1 MLEGAEFAP
10 VRARSGGTSGWAT
23 AHQGQIRFAP
33 EEDLPP
39 PARQLTSQ
47 ALWRLVQPIPSVSRI
62 AVSAAHG
69 EANHASSLALLT
81 LSAIGVVYGDI
92 GTSPLYALRECFHGI
107 HGVAATHE
115 NVLGVLSLIFWS
127 LTLIISIK
135 YILFVMRADNNGE
148 GGILAL
154 LALVA
159 QSPGAQRKSRA
170 SLVALGLFG
179 AALLYGDGM
188 ITPAISVLGAVEGL
202 DVATHIFEPYIVP
215 ITLVILVGL
224 FMIQSRGTARVG
236 LLFGPVMVVW
246 FVTIAV
252 LGVSWVAQEPRVLA
266 AFNPLHGL
274 SFFQRNGWHGFVV
287 LGSVF
292 LVVTGGEALYADM
305 GHFGRKPI
313 RLAWFTIVLPALFL
327 NYLGQGAMI
336 LTHPDR
342 ASSPFYLMAPRWG
355 LYPLVALAMMAAII
369 ASQALISGAF
379 SLTRQAIQL
388 GYSPR
393 LDIQYTSSQ
402 HQGQIYIP
410 QVNWGLMLA
419 TIGLVLGFGSS
430 SALAAAYGMA
440 VTLTMLITTMLAY
453 LVARSAWGVRR
464 MVAGS
469 LAAFFFLIEFGFFGA
484 NLTKIAHGGWFPL
497 VIGAIVYT
505 ILSTWKRG
513 RALLAAR
520 MRERLYPFDRFLS
533 DIEAYPPQRVS
544 GTAIFMTSNLQGTPP
559 TLLHNLQHNKV
570 LHERVIL
577 LTVVTSDTPYVSTEK
592 RTEVEVLGQGFYRL
606 TVRYGFMEEPDVPD
620 ALRAASVPGFK
631 IDLNETTF
639 FLGLETLLAT
649 RRPGLPLWRERLFVL
664 IARNAVR
671 ANSFFKIPPE
681 RVVELGMQVEL

>member
-1 MLEGAEFAP
+1 MP
-10 VRARSGGTSGWAT
+10 S
-23 AHQGQIRFAP
+23 
-33 EEDLPP
+33 
-39 PARQLTSQ
+39 LTGV
-47 ALWRLVQPIPSVSRI
+47 WRLLSGSSSALSSSSSNSRSAVQSSH
-62 AVSAAHG
+62 AAHP
-69 EANHASSLALLT
+69 EHASGLALLT
-81 LSAIGVVYGDI
+81 LGAIGVVYGDI

-107 HGVAATHE
+107 HGVAATHD

-159 QSPGAQRKSRA
+159 KSPDAKRKSRA
-170 SLVALGLFG
+170 MLVALGLFG

-202 DVATHIFEPYIVP
+202 EVATHIFEPYIVP

-224 FMIQSRGTARVG
+224 FMIQSHGTARVG

-246 FVTIAV
+246 FVTIAI
-252 LGVSWVAQEPRVLA
+252 LGVIWVVREPSVLR
-266 AFNPLHGL
+266 AFNPLHAL
-274 SFFQRNGWHGFVV
+274 TFFRANGWHGFVV
-287 LGSVF
+287 LGAVF

-336 LTHPDR
+336 LIDPAT

-355 LYPLVALAMMAAII
+355 LYPLVVLAMMAAII

-410 QVNWGLMLA
+410 QVNWGLMFA
-419 TIGLVLGFGSS
+419 TLGLVLGFRTS

-453 LVARSAWGVRR
+453 LVARGAWGVPRA
-464 MVAGS
+464 VAGS
-469 LAAFFFLIEFGFFGA
+469 LALFFLVIEFAFFGA

-505 ILSTWKRG
+505 GLSTWKRG
-513 RALLAAR
+513 RALLAER
-520 MRERLYPFDRFLS
+520 MRERLYPFDRFMH
-533 DIEAYPPQRVS
+533 DIEAYPPLRVT

-577 LTVVTSDTPYVSTEK
+577 LTVVTNDIPHVTPEN
-592 RTEVEVLGQGFYRL
+592 RTKVEPLGHGFYRL
-606 TVRYGFMEEPDVPD
+606 TLRYGFMEEPDVPD
-620 ALRAASVPGFK
+620 ALREASERGFP
-631 IDLNETTF
+631 IDLADTTF
-639 FLGLETLLAT
+639 FLGVETLLAT

-671 ANSFFKIPPE
+671 ANAFFKIPPE

>member
-1 MLEGAEFAP
+1 MP
-10 VRARSGGTSGWAT
+10 S
-23 AHQGQIRFAP
+23 
-33 EEDLPP
+33 
-39 PARQLTSQ
+39 LTGV
-47 ALWRLVQPIPSVSRI
+47 WRLLSGSSSALSSSSSNSRSAVQSSH
-62 AVSAAHG
+62 AAHP
-69 EANHASSLALLT
+69 EHASGLALLT
-81 LSAIGVVYGDI
+81 LGAIGVVYGDI

-107 HGVAATHE
+107 HGVAATHD

-159 QSPGAQRKSRA
+159 KSPDAKRKSRA
-170 SLVALGLFG
+170 MLVALGLFG

-202 DVATHIFEPYIVP
+202 EVATHIFEPYIVP

-224 FMIQSRGTARVG
+224 FMIQSHGTARVG

-246 FVTIAV
+246 FVTIAILGAIWVVREPSV
-252 LGVSWVAQEPRVLA
+252 LR
-266 AFNPLHGL
+266 AFNPLHAL
-274 SFFQRNGWHGFVV
+274 TFFRANGWHGFVV
-287 LGSVF
+287 LGAVF

-336 LTHPDR
+336 LIDPAT

-355 LYPLVALAMMAAII
+355 LYPLVVLAMMAAII

-410 QVNWGLMLA
+410 QVNWGLMFA
-419 TIGLVLGFGSS
+419 TLGLVLGFRTS

-453 LVARSAWGVRR
+453 LVARGAWGVPRA
-464 MVAGS
+464 VAGS
-469 LAAFFFLIEFGFFGA
+469 LALFFLVIEFAFFGA

-505 ILSTWKRG
+505 GLSTWKRG
-513 RALLAAR
+513 RALLAER
-520 MRERLYPFDRFLS
+520 MRERLYPFDRFMH
-533 DIEAYPPQRVS
+533 DIEAYPPLRVT

-577 LTVVTSDTPYVSTEK
+577 LTVVTNDIPHVTPED
-592 RTEVEVLGQGFYRL
+592 RTKVEPLGQGFYRL
-606 TVRYGFMEEPDVPD
+606 TLRYGFMEEPDVPD
-620 ALRAASVPGFK
+620 ALREASERGFP
-631 IDLNETTF
+631 IDLADTTF
-639 FLGLETLLAT
+639 FLGVETLLAT

-671 ANSFFKIPPE
+671 ANAFFKIPPE

>member
-1 MLEGAEFAP
+1 MPF
-10 VRARSGGTSGWAT
+10 
-23 AHQGQIRFAP
+23 
-33 EEDLPP
+33 
-39 PARQLTSQ
+39 LTGV
-47 ALWRLVQPIPSVSRI
+47 WRLLSGSSSSSSSPSNSR
-62 AVSAAHG
+62 AASHDPHP
-69 EANHASSLALLT
+69 EHASGLGLLT
-81 LSAIGVVYGDI
+81 LGAIGVVYGDI
-92 GTSPLYALRECFHGI
+92 GTSPLYALRECFHAVHGI
-107 HGVAATHE
+107 PPTPE

-159 QSPGAQRKSRA
+159 KSPDATRKSRA
-170 SLVALGLFG
+170 MLVALGLFG

-202 DVATHIFEPYIVP
+202 QVATHIFEPYIVP
-215 ITLVILVGL
+215 ITVVILVSL
-224 FMIQSRGTARVG
+224 FMIQSHGTARVG
-236 LLFGPVMVVW
+236 LLFGPVMVLW

-252 LGVSWVAQEPRVLA
+252 LGLRWIGREPSVLT
-266 AFNPLHGL
+266 AFNPLHAL
-274 SFFQRNGWHGFVV
+274 TFFAANGWPGFVV

-313 RLAWFTIVLPALFL
+313 RLAWFVIVLPALFL

-336 LTHPDR
+336 LADPST
-342 ASSPFYLMAPRWG
+342 AASPFYLMAPRWA
-355 LYPLVALAMMAAII
+355 LYPLVGLAMMAAII

-410 QVNWGLMLA
+410 QVNWGLLVA
-419 TIGLVLGFGSS
+419 TIGLVLGFKSS

-464 MVAGS
+464 AVAGS
-469 LAAFFFLIEFGFFGA
+469 LAMFFFLIELGFFGA

-505 ILSTWKRG
+505 GLSTWKRG
-513 RALLAAR
+513 RALLAER
-520 MRERLYPFDRFLS
+520 MRERLYPFDRFLT
-533 DIEAYPPQRVS
+533 DIEAFPPQRVT

-570 LHERVIL
+570 LHERVVL
-577 LTVVTSDTPYVSTEK
+577 LTVVTSDVPHVSLDD
-592 RTEVEVLGQGFYRL
+592 RTEVASLGQGFYRL
-606 TVRYGFMEEPDVPD
+606 TLRYGFMEEPDVPE
-620 ALRAASVPGFK
+620 ALREASVRGFP
-631 IDLNETTF
+631 IDLAETTF
-639 FLGLETLLAT
+639 FLGVETLLAT

-671 ANSFFKIPPE
+671 ANAFFKIPPD

>member
-1 MLEGAEFAP
+1 MP
-10 VRARSGGTSGWAT
+10 S
-23 AHQGQIRFAP
+23 
-33 EEDLPP
+33 
-39 PARQLTSQ
+39 LTGV
-47 ALWRLVQPIPSVSRI
+47 WRLLSGSSSALSSSSSNSRSVVQSSH
-62 AVSAAHG
+62 AVHP
-69 EANHASSLALLT
+69 EHASGLALLT
-81 LSAIGVVYGDI
+81 LGALGVVYGDI

-107 HGVAATHE
+107 HGVAATHD

-159 QSPGAQRKSRA
+159 KSPDAQRKSRA
-170 SLVALGLFG
+170 MLVALGLFG

-202 DVATHIFEPYIVP
+202 EVATHIFEPYIVP

-224 FMIQSRGTARVG
+224 FMIQSHGTARVG

-246 FVTIAV
+246 FVTIAILGFIWVVREPSV
-252 LGVSWVAQEPRVLA
+252 LK
-266 AFNPLHGL
+266 AFNPLHAL
-274 SFFQRNGWHGFVV
+274 TFFRMNGWHGFVV
-287 LGSVF
+287 LGAVF

-336 LTHPDR
+336 LTDPAT

-355 LYPLVALAMMAAII
+355 LYPLVVLAMMAAII

-410 QVNWGLMLA
+410 QVNWGLMFA
-419 TIGLVLGFGSS
+419 TLGLVLGFRTS
-430 SALAAAYGMA
+430 SALAAAYGIA

-453 LVARSAWGVRR
+453 LVARGAWGVPRA
-464 MVAGS
+464 VAGS
-469 LAAFFFLIEFGFFGA
+469 VALFFLVIESAFFGA

-505 ILSTWKRG
+505 GLSTWKRG
-513 RALLAAR
+513 RALLAER
-520 MRERLYPFDRFLS
+520 MRERLYPFDRFMH
-533 DIEAYPPQRVS
+533 DIEAYPPLRVT

-577 LTVVTSDTPYVSTEK
+577 LTVVTNDVPHVTPED
-592 RTEVEVLGQGFYRL
+592 RTKVDPLGQGFYRL
-606 TVRYGFMEEPDVPD
+606 TLRYGFMEEPDVPD
-620 ALRAASVPGFK
+620 ALREASERGFP
-631 IDLNETTF
+631 IDLADTTF
-639 FLGLETLLAT
+639 FLGVETLLAT

-671 ANSFFKIPPE
+671 ANAFFKIPPE
-681 RVVELGMQVEL
+681 RVVELGMQVE

>member
-1 MLEGAEFAP
+1 
-10 VRARSGGTSGWAT
+10 
-23 AHQGQIRFAP
+23 
-33 EEDLPP
+33 
-39 PARQLTSQ
+39 
-47 ALWRLVQPIPSVSRI
+47 
-62 AVSAAHG
+62 
-69 EANHASSLALLT
+69 
-81 LSAIGVVYGDI
+81 
-92 GTSPLYALRECFHGI
+92 
-107 HGVAATHE
+107 
-115 NVLGVLSLIFWS
+115 
-127 LTLIISIK
+127 
-135 YILFVMRADNNGE
+135 
-148 GGILAL
+148 
-154 LALVA
+154 
-159 QSPGAQRKSRA
+159 
-170 SLVALGLFG
+170 
-179 AALLYGDGM
+179 
-188 ITPAISVLGAVEGL
+188 
-202 DVATHIFEPYIVP
+202 
-215 ITLVILVGL
+215 
-224 FMIQSRGTARVG
+224 
-236 LLFGPVMVVW
+236 
-246 FVTIAV
+246 
-252 LGVSWVAQEPRVLA
+252 
-266 AFNPLHGL
+266 
-274 SFFQRNGWHGFVV
+274 
-287 LGSVF
+287 
-292 LVVTGGEALYADM
+292 
-305 GHFGRKPI
+305 
-313 RLAWFTIVLPALFL
+313 
-327 NYLGQGAMI
+327 
-336 LTHPDR
+336 
-342 ASSPFYLMAPRWG
+342 
-355 LYPLVALAMMAAII
+355 MMAAII

-520 MRERLYPFDRFLS
+520 MRERLYPFDRFLR

-577 LTVVTSDTPYVSTEK
+577 LTVVTSDIPHVSAK
-592 RTEVEVLGQGFYRL
+592 DRSEVEPLGHGFYRL
-606 TVRYGFMEEPDVPD
+606 TLRYGFMEEPDVPS
-620 ALRAASVPGFK
+620 ALSEASRRGFM

-649 RRPGLPLWRERLFVL
+649 GRPGLPLWRERLFVL

-671 ANSFFKIPPE
+671 ANAFFKIPPE